1 MTAPPGETTMSE
13 RALRDDRTRA
23 NRMTISWTGVDARRY
38 RMVFEPR
45 SSGGHRRT
53 VERKTEVGWVETG
66 TEIVSDVARGPDAV
80 GLD

>member
-1 MTAPPGETTMSE
+1 MAMTE

-23 NRMTISWTGVDARRY
+23 DRMTISWTGVDARRY

-45 SSGGHRRT
+45 SSGGHRRI
-53 VERKTEVGWVETG
+53 VQRKTEVGWVETG

>member
-1 MTAPPGETTMSE
+1 MSE

-23 NRMTISWTGVDARRY
+23 DRMAISWTGVDARRY

-45 SSGGHRRT
+45 SAGGYTRI

-66 TEIVSDVARGPDAV
+66 AEIVSDVARGPDAV